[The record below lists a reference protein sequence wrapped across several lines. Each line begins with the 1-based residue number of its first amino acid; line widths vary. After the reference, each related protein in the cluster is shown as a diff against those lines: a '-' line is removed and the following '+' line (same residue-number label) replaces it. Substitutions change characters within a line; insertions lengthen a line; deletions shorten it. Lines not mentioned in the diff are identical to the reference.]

1 MFFLFI
7 ENNELVMNMYVKIFD
22 FEHEKDLEESIN
34 LFLEDEEIE
43 IKEILYQ
50 TSHFFAINEQV
61 FSFSAMIL
69 YQKKPKN
76 I

>member
-1 MFFLFI
+1 MK
-7 ENNELVMNMYVKIFD
+7 MRVKIFD

-34 LFLEDEEIE
+34 SFLEDEEIE
-43 IKEILYQ
+43 VKDILYQ
-50 TSHFFAINEQV
+50 ASHFFAINEQV

-69 YQKKPKN
+69 YEKTPKK